1 MSALEI
7 TRRKNGTLGYC
18 ANRCKGSN
26 GIKAASD
33 IVSILGH
40 PAGKFCPACAKEM
53 RQAWDD
59 ALTDWTADEVH
70 ERHVLRSAA

>member
-18 ANRCKGSN
+18 ANRCKSAN

-33 IVSILGH
+33 LVCILGH
-40 PAGKFCPACAKEM
+40 PVGKFCPGCVKEM
-53 RQAWDD
+53 RQAWDG
-59 ALTDWTADEVH
+59 ALGIDSEIV
-70 ERHVLRSAA
+70 ERPVLRSAA